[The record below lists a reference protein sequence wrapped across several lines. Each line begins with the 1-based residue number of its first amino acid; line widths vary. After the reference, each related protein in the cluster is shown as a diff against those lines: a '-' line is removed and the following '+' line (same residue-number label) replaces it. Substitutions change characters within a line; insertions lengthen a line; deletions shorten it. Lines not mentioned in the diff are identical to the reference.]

1 MSIARQIDRLSTHG
15 KISNLAD
22 TDGKG
27 FVYCYKTNVSGFC
40 PKEGRVSR
48 VKTSHFYVYSS
59 NISINDRLRLIIFL
73 FQNSNRSNQC
83 QPVVNY
89 Y

>member
-48 VKTSHFYVYSS
+48 VKTS
-59 NISINDRLRLIIFL
+59 RLLRL
-73 FQNSNRSNQC
+73 
-83 QPVVNY
+83 
-89 Y
+89 